1 MAVLDKESPETELP
15 DSAEAEP
22 SPPSPQPA
30 ALTRP
35 ASKSDPEADKA
46 AKRKEHLERALKA
59 IGRTLDGKAAPK
71 DVDADEGAEAS
82 DDEEKDEAKA
92 DEPDK
97 DTPKRIE
104 LDKLKS
110 AKHVRKAKEQLKA
123 ERETLDKERREH
135 KEKVAEDA
143 RINAAAD
150 REYGDIARASVAY
163 KAKDYRTFAGA
174 LKKLCNGDDFTK
186 VARNVYEATKDGMGV
201 ADLRHEITELRARLD
216 AKTDGESKDK
226 AQTEAQ
232 SDEKRERAQFEKRTK
247 SHGLSELA
255 DSELNDEAFKLYYD
269 SWDDDLE
276 EYALTA
282 KQAADKVLQK
292 EQRRAERITGRRIVS
307 RETPARREPRERE
320 TREPAGAEK
329 PYAEMNKEEKRKWG
343 LDMALRKTASSK
355 RARGG

>member
-30 ALTRP
+30 ALSRP

-59 IGRTLDGKAAPK
+59 SGRTLDGKPAPK

-82 DDEEKDEAKA
+82 DDEKKEGAKA

-97 DTPKRIE
+97 APPKRIE

-143 RINAAAD
+143 RINAAAAAP
-150 REYGDIARASVAY
+150 RGGVG
-163 KAKDYRTFAGA
+163 GA
-174 LKKLCNGDDFTK
+174 DP
-186 VARNVYEATKDGMGV
+186 
-201 ADLRHEITELRARLD
+201 RHEIPERRARLD

-226 AQTEAQ
+226 AQSEAQ

-247 SHGLSELA
+247 SHGLTELA
-255 DSELNDEAFKLYYD
+255 DSELNDEAFKLR
-269 SWDDDLE
+269 S
-276 EYALTA
+276 
-282 KQAADKVLQK
+282 
-292 EQRRAERITGRRIVS
+292 
-307 RETPARREPRERE
+307 
-320 TREPAGAEK
+320 
-329 PYAEMNKEEKRKWG
+329 
-343 LDMALRKTASSK
+343 
-355 RARGG
+355 